1 MRRERI
7 EGERIVGER
16 IEGERIAASPYF
28 SLIPAPT
35 GRRTF
40 EGKNASFWDGFKANH

>member
-16 IEGERIAASPYF
+16 IEGERIAW
-28 SLIPAPT
+28 APFLGLLT
-35 GRRTF
+35 
-40 EGKNASFWDGFKANH
+40 D